1 MKWASIALIA
11 IVVVSVTN
19 IPVLAQ
25 DHEWWVL
32 HPGAWK
38 WYVDALDSTKE
49 LNIEVS
55 DGAPGMT
62 NLDFGWYQNNALI
75 RSSVLLLSVDA
86 TGDYWWHATDGQYFA
101 EHDNHSI
108 HHPILIVDEPLWVGK
123 AWSDTIYQ
131 PGWDIDLLY
140 ELECVAETE
149 LIVPSGIYN
158 TFEIRYEVHYG
169 MNWGFH
175 YIERKWHCDGVG
187 MVKFI
192 VEDFP
197 WAPEI
202 NGEFVLASF
211 HIPEPVDVGIAPT
224 PRTSIHNHPNPFNP
238 QTTITFGLDQP
249 RRAEIA
255 VYDLTGRLLGVLANR
270 TYAAGHHSLV
280 WNGKDAMGR
289 AVPSGTYIVR
299 LETGS
304 GVETRRVMLL
314 R

>member
-1 MKWASIALIA
+1 
-11 IVVVSVTN
+11 
-19 IPVLAQ
+19 
-25 DHEWWVL
+25 
-32 HPGAWK
+32 
-38 WYVDALDSTKE
+38 
-49 LNIEVS
+49 
-55 DGAPGMT
+55 MT

-175 YIERKWHCDGVG
+175 YIER
-187 MVKFI
+187 
-192 VEDFP
+192 
-197 WAPEI
+197 
-202 NGEFVLASF
+202 
-211 HIPEPVDVGIAPT
+211 
-224 PRTSIHNHPNPFNP
+224 
-238 QTTITFGLDQP
+238 
-249 RRAEIA
+249 
-255 VYDLTGRLLGVLANR
+255 
-270 TYAAGHHSLV
+270 
-280 WNGKDAMGR
+280 
-289 AVPSGTYIVR
+289 
-299 LETGS
+299 
-304 GVETRRVMLL
+304 L
-314 R
+314 RS